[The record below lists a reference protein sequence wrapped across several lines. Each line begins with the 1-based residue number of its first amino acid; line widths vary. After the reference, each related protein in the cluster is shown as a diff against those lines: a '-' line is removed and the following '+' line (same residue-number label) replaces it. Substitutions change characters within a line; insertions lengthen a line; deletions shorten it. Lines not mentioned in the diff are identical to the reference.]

1 MSKVY
6 FTSDLH
12 FDHANLCR
20 GLRNLDSIESN
31 ELIIKNWNNIVTK
44 RDIVYILGDITMEKH
59 HNISFFMKQL
69 NGQKVIVA
77 GNHDVLRCCKEFQSL
92 KIPVMGV
99 LQYKGFLCT
108 HIPIHPTQLT
118 GFIGNIHGHIHLSG
132 IIDGIG
138 EYMPPKLEGPYY
150 NVNTEFHNYTP
161 VLFDDIKQYF
171 IENQLCLQKN

>member
-12 FDHANLCR
+12 FNHKNLCN
-20 GLRNLDSIESN
+20 GLRHMSPEESN
-31 ELIIKNWNNIVTK
+31 NLIISNWNKLITK
-44 RDIVYILGDITMEKH
+44 KDTVYILGDVTMED
-59 HNISFFMKQL
+59 HNSIDLLLQL
-69 NGQKVIVA
+69 KGQKVIVG
-77 GNHDVLRCCKEFQSL
+77 GNHDVKKCCIEYPKFG
-92 KIPVMGV
+92 IPVIGA

-108 HIPIHPTQLT
+108 HIPIHSTQLT

-132 IIDGIG
+132 IINGIG

>member
-12 FDHANLCR
+12 FNHKNLCN
-20 GLRNLDSIESN
+20 GLRHMSPEESN
-31 ELIIKNWNNIVTK
+31 NLIISNWNKLITK
-44 RDIVYILGDITMEKH
+44 KDTVYILGDVTMED
-59 HNISFFMKQL
+59 HNSIDLLLQL
-69 NGQKVIVA
+69 KGQKVIVG
-77 GNHDVLRCCKEFQSL
+77 GNHDVKKCCIEYPKFG
-92 KIPVMGV
+92 IPVIGA

-132 IIDGIG
+132 IINGIG